1 MFESAR
7 DLFIFLFLPSIV
19 GDGVRAS
26 LVRNTFHEIVFVVH
40 APRCMLGCFRQKV
53 RKNRSQNLL
62 VYNIFLSCRIFAVEV
77 SFGLVKHTSN
87 NAVISYFNYCP
98 EHRSLI
104 NDLSMFRR
112 NCVNKLV
119 GITVVFA

>member
-53 RKNRSQNLL
+53 RKKSISKFVGVQYFFKLSNLCRRS
-62 VYNIFLSCRIFAVEV
+62 IFR
-77 SFGLVKHTSN
+77 
-87 NAVISYFNYCP
+87 
-98 EHRSLI
+98 
-104 NDLSMFRR
+104 
-112 NCVNKLV
+112 V
-119 GITVVFA
+119 G